1 MPGKSQY
8 ITPKKSMNVEAL
20 PLPIHRISSV
30 TTLNT
35 PIQVLGQPAGLGV
48 STCSAP
54 SISVSYYQV
63 VRPNYAK
70 LLVSE
75 TKRGASRYSF
85 SLVSPPCNLDS
96 ESICSMSPLKKRSSC
111 GFLRVISLEYC
122 RMSSTF
128 HPSPLF
134 DRKFVLSIF
143 FLSRAFSIQDRLSAL
158 K

>member
-1 MPGKSQY
+1 MPGRSQY
-8 ITPKKSMNVEAL
+8 CTPKESKNVEAL
-20 PLPIHRISSV
+20 SLPIHRISSV

-35 PIQVLGQPAGLGV
+35 PIQVLGWPARLGV

-54 SISVSYYQV
+54 SISVSYYRL

-85 SLVSPPCNLDS
+85 SLVSLPCNTDS
-96 ESICSMSPLKKRSSC
+96 GSICSMSPLKKRYSC
-111 GFLRVISLEYC
+111 GFLRVISLGYC
-122 RMSSTF
+122 RMRSAF

-134 DRKFVLSIF
+134 DRKFALSIF
-143 FLSRAFSIQDRLSAL
+143 FL
-158 K
+158 